1 MTEPEV
7 SQPVPENDIASA
19 TATEETLAPESESEA
34 APPPEPWTP
43 ERVSEWNAYY
53 DFYVKSAVLLLV
65 FITSC
70 NYAKDSQLW
79 LHLKTGQMITEQGSP
94 VTTDVF
100 SYTANGQSWT
110 DLPWL
115 FQVSHAALYKLI
127 LGLVPV
133 NPTDPTANRESAE
146 QIAIGTLVVLSAL
159 ARLATAGLLL
169 KLRHRGPGLWWS
181 AIVVAVAMGVVY
193 HPGYGYVLGSAG
205 FGIMMG
211 GIAGPGFVAPSTWGL
226 LLFALEM
233 YVLFRAFTMGR
244 GGALWLLIPTF
255 LVWANVDES
264 FLTGLLVL
272 AAAVVGRLFD
282 GSNAAAL
289 ISRPEESETAAA
301 GAKGE
306 LEKKPSPPRAAIGF
320 IVLALSAAVCL
331 LNPFTYRVYQAAI
344 YPYMQLLEPTS
355 KVTTAD
361 LLSFFGPWLR
371 THGGSEWYWL
381 PTFYLA
387 VVALGLGS
395 FLLNANRFSWSRFL
409 PFALLSVIWGT
420 FMHANPLFSVVFA
433 AVVGVNGQEWYLD
446 RFGTEGRL
454 GGLWRT
460 WSTGGRLVMLGLVF
474 FMIFNAITGR
484 ANTALDV
491 RFGLGFNPDDFSLEA
506 ATFLE
511 NHPEIKG
518 NILNT
523 SMQQGNMLIWKNA
536 PQRKSYID
544 GRTRLFSRELMEQWE
559 KTRKALS
566 EDEVETWKPLLDQY
580 QISAVMIETKA
591 SPLTYRTLMQSP
603 NWIPF
608 YDDGQ
613 IVMFGRADAPG
624 SDLAF
629 FKINRLDPELR
640 AYRTTH
646 PIRGAE
652 RPPNA
657 TTWIDDV
664 FQNRTYAR
672 LQARNDSARRWLD
685 LGDASDPTYSANDPP
700 LPDPARC
707 LMAIQDARTSLARS
721 PDDWVA
727 YRVLNEAYRY
737 LMFQEGAM
745 LAGIPIKPE
754 YRSRIRSN
762 SPSLEHLMGRFQQ
775 RVTVLNFAIQT
786 TPPPRDL
793 ASRRELHTLNLD
805 LAQLYM
811 NANALDLARNRLQ
824 AVIDTSQTDDF
835 PPDGRMQIQRQLD
848 QLNQQMKLLEDK
860 LADLEIER
868 QAGPV
873 EQAQFALSQGGAGKA
888 IDLLADA
895 ERNNVQPAVVKPRLI
910 DLYCNT
916 GQPDKA
922 LELLAVGAIDDPN
935 LGSEPGSGALRQGRV
950 YHLLGNYLSAVSLWK
965 DRAIP
970 RVRYDRSTRV
980 LGASSALTHG
990 EAVQATNLFLALP
1003 STLNQQASWE
1013 FDLAM
1018 CNLEAG
1024 MPEDAATHFTQ
1035 ALTLAPDLGVR
1046 TIATYYLE
1054 KLGKPVPPG
1063 KRSATTAVADATAT
1077 KAPGSLITP
1086 VPLLTGQPVP
1096 LAGSP
1101 TAPAE
1106 VQSPAPKE
1114 VAKTPNPAPAPAA
1127 GKEPAPK

>member
-7 SQPVPENDIASA
+7 SQPVPENDNASA
-19 TATEETLAPESESEA
+19 TATEETLAPESEV

-79 LHLKTGQMITEQGSP
+79 LHLKTGQMIADQGSP
-94 VTTDVF
+94 VTTDDF

-115 FQVSHAALYKLI
+115 FQLSHAALYKLV

-169 KLRHRGPGLWWS
+169 KIRHRGPGLWWT
-181 AIVVAVAMGVVY
+181 ALVVAVAMGVVY
-193 HPGYGYVLGSAG
+193 HPGYGFVMGATG
-205 FGIMMG
+205 FGVMMG
-211 GIAGPGFVAPSTWGL
+211 GIAGPASVAPSTWGL
-226 LLFALEM
+226 LLFAFEA
-233 YVLFRAFTMGR
+233 YVLFRAFTLGR

-255 LVWANVDES
+255 VIWANIDES

-272 AAAVVGRLFD
+272 AATVVGRLFD

-289 ISRPEESETAAA
+289 ISVPEKSETAAA
-301 GAKGE
+301 SDKGE
-306 LEKKPSPPRAAIGF
+306 LGHDKSESERRPSPPRAMIGF
-320 IVLALSAAVCL
+320 IVLAVSAAACL
-331 LNPFTYRVYQAAI
+331 LSPFTYRVYLDAI
-344 YPYMQLLEPTS
+344 YPYMQLLEPSS
-355 KVTTAD
+355 KVTTVD

-371 THGGSEWYWL
+371 QNGGSEWYWL

-395 FLLNANRFSWSRFL
+395 FLVNANRFSWSRFL
-409 PFALLSVIWGT
+409 PFALVSVIWGT
-420 FMHANPLFSVVFA
+420 FMHASPLFAVVFA
-433 AVVGVNGQEWYLD
+433 AVVGINGQEWYLD

-460 WSTGGRLVMLGLVF
+460 WSTGGRLVTLGLVF
-474 FMIFNAITGR
+474 FMIFNGITGR
-484 ANTALDV
+484 GHTPQDV

-506 ATFLE
+506 ATYLE

-523 SMQQGNMLIWKNA
+523 SLQQGNTLIWKNA

-580 QISAVMIETKA
+580 QISAVMIETKS

-640 AYRTTH
+640 TFRTTH

-664 FQNRTYAR
+664 FQNRTYGR

-685 LGDASDPTYSANDPP
+685 LGDPSDPTFSVNDPP
-700 LPDPARC
+700 LPEPARC
-707 LMAIQDARTSLARS
+707 LMAIQDARTSL
-721 PDDWVA
+721 
-727 YRVLNEAYRY
+727 
-737 LMFQEGAM
+737 GAV
-745 LAGIPIKPE
+745 P
-754 YRSRIRSN
+754 
-762 SPSLEHLMGRFQQ
+762 
-775 RVTVLNFAIQT
+775 
-786 TPPPRDL
+786 
-793 ASRRELHTLNLD
+793 
-805 LAQLYM
+805 
-811 NANALDLARNRLQ
+811 
-824 AVIDTSQTDDF
+824 
-835 PPDGRMQIQRQLD
+835 
-848 QLNQQMKLLEDK
+848 
-860 LADLEIER
+860 
-868 QAGPV
+868 
-873 EQAQFALSQGGAGKA
+873 
-888 IDLLADA
+888 
-895 ERNNVQPAVVKPRLI
+895 
-910 DLYCNT
+910 
-916 GQPDKA
+916 
-922 LELLAVGAIDDPN
+922 
-935 LGSEPGSGALRQGRV
+935 
-950 YHLLGNYLSAVSLWK
+950 
-965 DRAIP
+965 
-970 RVRYDRSTRV
+970 
-980 LGASSALTHG
+980 
-990 EAVQATNLFLALP
+990 
-1003 STLNQQASWE
+1003 
-1013 FDLAM
+1013 
-1018 CNLEAG
+1018 
-1024 MPEDAATHFTQ
+1024 
-1035 ALTLAPDLGVR
+1035 
-1046 TIATYYLE
+1046 TI
-1054 KLGKPVPPG
+1054 
-1063 KRSATTAVADATAT
+1063 
-1077 KAPGSLITP
+1077 
-1086 VPLLTGQPVP
+1086 
-1096 LAGSP
+1096 GSP
-1101 TAPAE
+1101 TASSTRLTVFSCSRKP
-1106 VQSPAPKE
+1106 P
-1114 VAKTPNPAPAPAA
+1114 
-1127 GKEPAPK
+1127 